1 MSKRASEIRRAGY
14 TLCSL
19 ATPWQTLNNGT
30 QEFRYREV
38 NMSPR
43 AGIMRLRRIRLSV
56 ATFAVIGA
64 SFSEGVWSQVARLV
78 PRDPGVRP
86 GSTSAGAM
94 LPGLTP
100 LEQQAFGVG
109 REAFEEV
116 ASFHGVIPNT
126 EAGLGPR
133 FNLDSC
139 AGCHTNPDIGG
150 TSPAINPQ
158 VEMAKKENANNEVS
172 SFIKKDGPVREARF
186 NHNPDGT
193 ADGGVHALFT
203 ITGRNDAPGCF
214 LYQPDFRTAVAR
226 QNVVFRIPTPVFG
239 AGLIEAIDDDTI
251 LANMQTNGAT
261 KQSLGIRGRPNA
273 SGRPNTSGNN
283 GTVTRFGWKAQ
294 NKSLEIFSG
303 EAYNVE
309 QGVTNELFPQER
321 DETPTCYFNATP
333 KSRTNFDATDSLEVP
348 SDVVKFAVFMRFLA
362 PPTPAPDTGTIV
374 RGRKLFGDVGCAMCY
389 TPTLHT
395 GKAPVGALQD
405 KDVNLYS
412 DLALHNMGP
421 GLADDVSQGNAGGDE
436 FRTAPLWGL
445 GKRIFFL
452 HDGRTKDLVEAIQAH
467 AGFGGGQYVPS
478 EANQVVGQFNR
489 LNEIDKQHVL
499 NFLRAL

>member
-1 MSKRASEIRRAGY
+1 M
-14 TLCSL
+14 T
-19 ATPWQTLNNGT
+19 
-30 QEFRYREV
+30 
-38 NMSPR
+38 PR
-43 AGIMRLRRIRLSV
+43 AGIMKFGGIVLSV

-64 SFSEGVWSQVARLV
+64 SFSDYVWSEIGRFGA
-78 PRDPGVRP
+78 RDPGVRSGP
-86 GSTSAGAM
+86 YGAGGP
-94 LPGLTP
+94 LSDLTEFQKQ
-100 LEQQAFGVG
+100 LFKNG
-109 REAFEEV
+109 REDFEEV
-116 ASFHGVIPNT
+116 QSVKGEEIISDT
-126 EAGLGPR
+126 ELGLGPR

-139 AGCHTNPDIGG
+139 AGCHAQPDIGG
-150 TSPAINPQ
+150 TSPFVNPQ
-158 VEMAKKENANNEVS
+158 VEVAKKEGADNDVP

-186 NHNPDGT
+186 KFNPDGT

-203 ITGRNDAPGCF
+203 IARRNDAPGCS
-214 LYQPDFRTAVAR
+214 LLQPDFRTAVAR
-226 QNVVFRIPTPVFG
+226 QNVVFRIPTPLFG

-251 LANMQTNGAT
+251 LANMQAHSAT
-261 KQSLGIRGRPNA
+261 KQSLGIRGRANKLT
-273 SGRPNTSGNN
+273 GRPNTSGND
-283 GTVTRFGWKAQ
+283 GTITRFGWKAQ

-309 QGVTNELFPQER
+309 QGITNELFPQER

-333 KSRTNFDATDSLEVP
+333 ENRTNFNATDPLEVP

-362 PPTPAPDTGTIV
+362 PPTPTPDNQSIV
-374 RGRKLFGDVGCAMCY
+374 RGRTLFSDVGCAMCH

-395 GKAPVGALQD
+395 GKKIAVEALQD

-412 DLALHNMGP
+412 DLILHNMGP

-478 EANQVVGQFNR
+478 EANQVVGHFNR